1 MILEGESEMS
11 LVARKILLAHALQ
24 ARIFSEAMASLPD
37 DRYYQLSYEQLVE
50 SPHEHIS
57 KVSSALD
64 LQLSPQLI
72 SGKRD
77 STVELHSKVN
87 DRPFDSRTLVKVKA
101 QVSEHYGEVIDEALD
116 WYRQLD
122 FSAQ

>member
-1 MILEGESEMS
+1 MNLGGEGELS

-24 ARIFSEAMASLPD
+24 MRIFAQAMASLPN

-57 KVSSALD
+57 KASSYLD
-64 LQLSPQLI
+64 LQLSPEQI
-72 SGKRD
+72 SRNID
-77 STVELHSKVN
+77 STFELHSKVN
-87 DRPFDSRTLVKVKA
+87 DRPFDSHKA
-101 QVSEHYGEVIDEALD
+101 AEVNVQVSEHYGEVIDEALK

-122 FSAQ
+122 LSE